1 MSRRKPEVP
10 SLADALAKGFADIK
24 KDDTNPSPVEEIP
37 QVPEVLGVPETP
49 ESTDI
54 ELPSKPQ
61 YGRPAQHRAEES
73 SFIVNA
79 NTPTQAS
86 ENGEE
91 TSGNNEE
98 TTEKTESQTV
108 EVLEK
113 PSSTLGDDFDVEW

>member
-54 ELPSKPQ
+54 ELASKPQ

-113 PSSTLGDDFDVEW
+113 PSTTLGDDFDVEW